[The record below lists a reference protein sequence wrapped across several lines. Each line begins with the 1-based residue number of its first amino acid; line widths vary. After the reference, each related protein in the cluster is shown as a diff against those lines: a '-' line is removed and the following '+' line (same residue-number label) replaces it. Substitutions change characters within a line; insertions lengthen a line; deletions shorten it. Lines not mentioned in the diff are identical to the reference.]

1 MENYLT
7 VTDLK
12 KTYRPKGQAPVE
24 ALCGISL
31 DVAKGEMIAITGV
44 SGSGKSTLLHILGFL
59 DKPSSGTHFFE
70 KPINSKLSDRA
81 LARLRNRE
89 VGFVLQDFALIS
101 YRTAFENIEIPLIF
115 SGTRRKARIEKI
127 EKVMNDLS
135 ILELRNRKVSQ
146 MSGGQKQRVAIAR
159 ALVNDP
165 KLILADEPTG
175 ALDTK
180 TKKEILKIF
189 KMIHESGKTLIIVT
203 HDSDVAAIANR
214 RFHIEDG
221 RLSEITV

>member
-12 KTYRPKGQAPVE
+12 KTYLPKGQAPVE
-24 ALCGISL
+24 ALRGVSL
-31 DVAKGEMIAITGV
+31 DVKMGEMIAITGV

-59 DKPSSGTHFFE
+59 DKPSSGTHFFG
-70 KPINSKLSDRA
+70 KSIDAKLSDRA

-89 VGFVLQDFALIS
+89 VGFVLQDFALIP
-101 YRTAFENIEIPLIF
+101 YRSAFENIEIPLIF
-115 SGTRRKARIEKI
+115 AGTRRKSRIEKI
-127 EKVMNDLS
+127 EKVMNELG

-189 KMIHESGKTLIIVT
+189 QMIHKSGKTMIIVT
-203 HDSDVAAIANR
+203 HDPDVAAIADR
-214 RFHIEDG
+214 RMHIEDG
-221 RLSEITV
+221 KLTEIAG